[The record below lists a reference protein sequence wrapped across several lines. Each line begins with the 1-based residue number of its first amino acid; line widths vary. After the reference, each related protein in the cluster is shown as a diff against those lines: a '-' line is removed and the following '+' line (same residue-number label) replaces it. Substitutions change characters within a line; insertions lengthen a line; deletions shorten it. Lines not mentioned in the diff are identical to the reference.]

1 MSANDKTTRI
11 NIGLTFQESV
21 AVERAAT
28 IASGAAYLVRAYHA
42 YLEDNGRTESGF
54 DELSAAVL
62 LEDALKQSAKNLWA
76 LVDADRD

>member
-1 MSANDKTTRI
+1 MSANDKTTQI
-11 NIGLTFQESV
+11 NVGLTFQESV

-28 IASGAAYLVRAYHA
+28 IANGAAYLVRALHA

-54 DELSAAVL
+54 DELCASIL
-62 LEDALKQSAKNLWA
+62 LEDALKHSAKNLWA